1 MSLTIKPIGTSVHVL
16 NGAQMLP
23 EGEEVELFTAN
34 ELSDLQLERRDWL
47 DMQMPSFI
55 RGDQSEDA
63 VEFFYLHPEL
73 AIS

>member
-1 MSLTIKPIGTSVHVL
+1 MSLTIKRLGTSMHVL
-16 NGAQMLP
+16 NGAETLP
-23 EGEEVELFTAN
+23 EKEEIELSPTN

-55 RGDQSEDA
+55 RGNQSEDA
-63 VEFFYLHPEL
+63 VELFYLHPEL

>member
-1 MSLTIKPIGTSVHVL
+1 MSLTIKPLGTSVHVL
-16 NGAQMLP
+16 NGAETLP
-23 EGEEVELFTAN
+23 EKEEIELSPTN

-55 RGDQSEDA
+55 RGNQSEDA
-63 VEFFYLHPEL
+63 VELFYLHPEL